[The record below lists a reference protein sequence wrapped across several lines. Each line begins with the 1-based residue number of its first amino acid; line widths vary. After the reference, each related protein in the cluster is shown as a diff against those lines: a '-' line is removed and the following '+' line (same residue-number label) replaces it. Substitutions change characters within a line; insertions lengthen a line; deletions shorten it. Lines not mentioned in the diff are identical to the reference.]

1 METITTFLDSPGPTR
16 HHSRQHCSDEC
27 VLVANNPAEC
37 LEMVNTRVPELN
49 KTVIYFLL
57 GFLQEMS
64 RHAGVTRMG
73 SANLGMVQPP
83 PPPLPP
89 PLRIRLTCACACA
102 CAVVRVRLNVQVFA
116 PGLLRCEDV
125 MKMMTNT
132 AHEGAFVKNLIEH
145 YRPAEN

>member
-1 METITTFLDSPGPTR
+1 
-16 HHSRQHCSDEC
+16 

-37 LEMVNTRVPELN
+37 LEMVDTRVPELN

-73 SANLGMVQPP
+73 SANLGMARL

-89 PLRIRLTCACACA
+89 PLRIRLTSA
-102 CAVVRVRLNVQVFA
+102 CAVVRVRVRWCVC
-116 PGLLRCEDV
+116 G
-125 MKMMTNT
+125 
-132 AHEGAFVKNLIEH
+132 
-145 YRPAEN
+145 